1 MKKLILLLFIP
12 LVFACSSGG
21 DCSSDSIITNKE
33 LAEQVKEHMAEVFKE
48 NPGLVNKEID
58 DLLIIRYGSADYE
71 GSYNYQGALSFKNTE
86 NERGGVY
93 DVLVDFDGETFRW
106 RILSFRTE
114 LGYWRYAHLR

>member
-48 NPGLVNKEID
+48 NPELENVEID
-58 DLLIIRYGSADYE
+58 DLILIRYGSADYE
-71 GSYNYQGALSFKNTE
+71 GSYKYQGELTLIDYDYGLSVF
-86 NERGGVY
+86 
-93 DVLVDFDGETFRW
+93 VDFDGETFRW
-106 RILSFRTE
+106 KISSFGFILGDAYYYS
-114 LGYWRYAHLR
+114 YAHLR